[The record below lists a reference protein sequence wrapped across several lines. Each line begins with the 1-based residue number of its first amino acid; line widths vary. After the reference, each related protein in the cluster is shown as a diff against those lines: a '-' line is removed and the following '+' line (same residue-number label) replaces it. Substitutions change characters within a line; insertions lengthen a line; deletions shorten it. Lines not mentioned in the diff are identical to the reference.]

1 MSFLTRYKAEAEDS
15 RNRTAVMVAADII
28 ALEKQVIA
36 AHDRIEKL
44 IADNDKM
51 KSVIGKMESDMEA
64 ITKRIDVAAKRIV
77 KLEKENNDGV

>member
-1 MSFLTRYKAEAEDS
+1 MSFLTRYKSEAEDS

-36 AHDRIEKL
+36 AHDRIEEL

-77 KLEKENNDGV
+77 KLEKGNNDGV

>member
-1 MSFLTRYKAEAEDS
+1 MSFLTRYKSEAEDS

-36 AHDRIEKL
+36 AHDRIEEL